1 MDLLLSVYLQE
12 VLFLQVCLVVQAVQ
26 VVLGF
31 QVHQIFQLYLVGP
44 VVLEVQEDLPSLFLL
59 SNLLVLGDLSNQV
72 LLELLAFQFLLAC
85 QLGLH
90 FQVFQVVRC
99 VLEDLSLQHYQ
110 YFQLGQVFLGVLVV
124 RLDKLFCKA
133 QVV

>member
-12 VLFLQVCLVVQAVQ
+12 VPFLQVCLVVQAVQ
-26 VVLGF
+26 IVLGF
-31 QVHQIFQLYLVGP
+31 QLDQIFHLYLVGL
-44 VVLEVQEDLPSLFLL
+44 VVQEVQEDLTNPFLL
-59 SNLLVLGDLSNQV
+59 SNLLVLEGLSNQV
-72 LLELLAFQFLLAC
+72 LLEHLAFQFLLAC

-110 YFQLGQVFLGVLVV
+110 YFQLGLVFLGVLLV
-124 RLDKLFCKA
+124 RLDKLFYKA

>member
-12 VLFLQVCLVVQAVQ
+12 VPFLQVCLVVQVVQ
-26 VVLGF
+26 IVLEF
-31 QVHQIFQLYLVGP
+31 QLDQIFQLYLVGL
-44 VVLEVQEDLPSLFLL
+44 VVLEVQEDLLSPFLL
-59 SNLLVLGDLSNQV
+59 SNLLVQEVLSNQV

-85 QLGLH
+85 QLVLH
-90 FQVFQVVRC
+90 FQVFQVVRS